1 MIYDITVWAIM
12 SLILI
17 IITHHLFIFF
27 KDTLTIPKVK
37 DLIADPLVR
46 YKNIEEIINTGNN
59 IGIANIDK
67 NNEEKHLTNTDSD
80 MKLELKNFFNEL
92 KQQSS
97 INTTMF

>member
-1 MIYDITVWAIM
+1 MIYDITIWTII

-17 IITHHLFIFF
+17 FVTHNLFNFL

-37 DLIADPLVR
+37 DLIEQPLMR

-59 IGIANIDK
+59 IGITD
-67 NNEEKHLTNTDSD
+67 TNTEPIRVDSD
-80 MKLELKNFFNEL
+80 MKLELKNFFHEL
-92 KQQSS
+92 KQQNS

>member
-1 MIYDITVWAIM
+1 MIYDITIWTII

-17 IITHHLFIFF
+17 FVTHYLFNFL

-37 DLIADPLVR
+37 DLIEQPLMR

-59 IGIANIDK
+59 IGITDT
-67 NNEEKHLTNTDSD
+67 NNEPIRVDSD

-92 KQQSS
+92 KQQNS
-97 INTTMF
+97 INTTMV